1 MHFLSNAAAILT
13 VINYF
18 APKPNCSHG
27 EPRVGICLVEK
38 CDSSPG
44 ADGLKAVQPV
54 ERTSDFQIRT
64 VKFNNTEL
72 GPGEYRAA
80 FVCEDGEN
88 PPWMLSRSFT
98 VDAAPPAEEG
108 KCVHRSSTFSPAW
121 NHLVLT
127 HSKAGLV
134 TGYKLS
140 TMFLHRHLIAPVH
153 H

>member
-121 NHLVLT
+121 KYTACDKVP
-127 HSKAGLV
+127 GLCHDCDFSAQC
-134 TGYKLS
+134 GACLECQDQCG
-140 TMFLHRHLIAPVH
+140 L
-153 H
+153 